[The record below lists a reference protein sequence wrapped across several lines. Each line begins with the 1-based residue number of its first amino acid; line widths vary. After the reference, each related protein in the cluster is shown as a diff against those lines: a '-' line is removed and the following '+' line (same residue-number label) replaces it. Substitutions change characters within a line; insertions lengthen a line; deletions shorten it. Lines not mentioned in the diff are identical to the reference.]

1 METNVGVIANGLT
14 NDFGILAVDVH
25 MSFTPFVDFAVDRDH
40 DGLTEVL
47 MSSRIHRPGYRALH
61 SHRTHVMY
69 FFCLLCETID
79 VGSVYVH
86 RLCVTVSFLAHSKT
100 FVVASRAPALG

>member
-14 NDFGILAVDVH
+14 YDLGIPGSGGTR
-25 MSFTPFVDFAVDRDH
+25 SFTPFVDFAVDRDH

-61 SHRTHVMY
+61 SHSTRHVL
-69 FFCLLCETID
+69 FFCLLCENN
-79 VGSVYVH
+79 
-86 RLCVTVSFLAHSKT
+86 
-100 FVVASRAPALG
+100 